1 MNKAELIT
9 KVVDITGL
17 TKRDAEAAVD
27 AVITSIEGALIDGD
41 VVKIAGFGQ
50 FEKKTRAPRTGTNP
64 ATQEKIEIP
73 AANVIAFKP
82 SKTLKAKI
90 N

>member
-41 VVKIAGFGQ
+41 IVKIAGFGQ
-50 FEKKTRAPRTGTNP
+50 FEK
-64 ATQEKIEIP
+64 
-73 AANVIAFKP
+73 
-82 SKTLKAKI
+82 
-90 N
+90 

>member
-1 MNKAELIT
+1 MNKADLIT
-9 KVVDITGL
+9 KVGDIAGL
-17 TKRDAEAAVD
+17 TKKDAEAAVD

-50 FEKKTRAPRTGTNP
+50 FEKKTRAPRIGTNP
-64 ATQEKIEIP
+64 ATQEKIQIA
-73 AANVIAFKP
+73 AANVIVFKP